1 MAFPIPEE
9 PVIKTTLLIVAFIGL
24 TKNKKSSEGRL
35 LCLNS
40 KIETE
45 IFQIKKMASD
55 LHRTAQPRTLAMFPS
70 WESAGAG
77 RVGLAGANISFYIF
91 TSALSVKITLYIG
104 IFKIHTMKIIT
115 YYQSFY

>member
-1 MAFPIPEE
+1 MI
-9 PVIKTTLLIVAFIGL
+9 
-24 TKNKKSSEGRL
+24 
-35 LCLNS
+35 
-40 KIETE
+40 
-45 IFQIKKMASD
+45 QIKKMASD

-77 RVGLAGANISFYIF
+77 RVGLAGANTIFYILQ
-91 TSALSVKITLYIG
+91 ALCSVKITLYIG